1 MSNNQWTDRVGSDYR
16 DRGLGG
22 RSARG
27 GRPVVVVVDLIYGF
41 TDPEFP
47 AGSNLDSVVEATRQ
61 LLDVARAEAVPVVH
75 TTIAFSEMHLRHSPW
90 LRKMP
95 AMRGLLEGSHWVEV
109 DQRLA
114 ARSDEPV
121 IVKRSAS
128 AFSGTDLGSLLTS
141 LTVDSV
147 IVCGATTSGCVRATA
162 VDACMLGWSVF
173 VPKACVGDRAQEP
186 HEANLFDIDAKYG
199 DVIAL
204 SEAIAL
210 LTKSRGKA

>member
-1 MSNNQWTDRVGSDYR
+1 
-16 DRGLGG
+16 
-22 RSARG
+22 
-27 GRPVVVVVDLIYGF
+27 
-41 TDPEFP
+41 
-47 AGSNLDSVVEATRQ
+47 
-61 LLDVARAEAVPVVH
+61 
-75 TTIAFSEMHLRHSPW
+75 
-90 LRKMP
+90 MP

-114 ARSDEPV
+114 ARPDEPV

-141 LTVDSV
+141 LAADSV

-162 VDACMLGWSVF
+162 VDACMLGWPVF
-173 VPKACVGDRAQEP
+173 VPRACVGDRAQEP

-210 LTKSRGKA
+210 LTEHGGDT